1 METGLFV
8 LIRFSQYWTKKAEFK
23 TRLGPQ
29 CLQADLQTSGSSVD
43 SIWKNGSTESS
54 YSGNSVDAFDT
65 LLSTLLARFLTYFR
79 CLNWV
84 LKEAGD
90 QLRLPWEVCIRKH
103 IPQLIITIS
112 WKMVGTEGFE
122 PTLSWSQTTRL
133 SQTGLCPDICII
145 WITLRRGQYQ

>member
-1 METGLFV
+1 MHSLFSI
-8 LIRFSQYWTKKAEFK
+8 LNKKPSS
-23 TRLGPQ
+23 RLGLAPNA
-29 CLQADLQTSGSSVD
+29 CKQTCKLRAALL
-43 SIWKNGSTESS
+43 ILLKNGSTESS

-103 IPQLIITIS
+103 IPQLIITIR

-122 PTLSWSQTTRL
+122 PTLSWFQTTRL
-133 SQTGLCPDICII
+133 SQTGLCPDIYII
-145 WITLRRGQYQ
+145 WITLRRGQYQQPTN